1 MDTQKLK
8 DFFYN
13 LINLSICH
21 RQTFDILLKN
31 LVLYNERTITQIVEE
46 SSGTLNNLFLT
57 KDGHYCLTYLIDSN
71 KEFKCALKPSKL
83 ASKAL
88 SSEINLLID
97 KNDYSLLA

>member
-1 MDTQKLK
+1 MNTQKLK
-8 DFFYN
+8 EFFFN

-31 LVLYNERTITQIVEE
+31 LVEHNERTISHIIEE

-71 KEFKCALKPSKL
+71 KEFKCALKPNKF

-97 KNDYSLLA
+97 KNEYSLLA